1 MNEQNRKTIL
11 NHIDKIEQYAK
22 TDPWLMSELRR
33 RFGGENDYSIAQ
45 DIKEI
50 RAALQIRGQNS
61 ISYAFIA
68 NTVLRNQL
76 LVDNLRMEN
85 YALNLETI
93 DETERFYY
101 FCVNAFYQVEN
112 LLNYYFY
119 VRYSGIDSLLTHLED
134 ATSKSQYPFTRSGK
148 EKTVGDVV
156 VNTKLFVFC
165 SDCFPF
171 DKNSPDYT
179 YKILNQLKNVRNE
192 GLHRCDVIKK
202 NQKEDLYNFF
212 KNQDFNTIRTL
223 LKKVAAKIEDELS
236 KPKQYEATIT
246 KVLPSAIRLKFNGSE
261 TAIISI
267 AKGKYQENDTI
278 VIERSPQGVV
288 KIIDNK

>member
-1 MNEQNRKTIL
+1 MNENNRKAIID
-11 NHIDKIEQYAK
+11 HIDKIEQYAK

-85 YALNLETI
+85 YALDLETI

-101 FCVNAFYQVEN
+101 FCVNAFYQIEN

-119 VRYSGIDSLLTHLED
+119 VRYLGIDSLLAHLEE
-134 ATSKSQYPFTRSGK
+134 ATSGSQYPFKRSGK
-148 EKTVGDVV
+148 EKNVGDVV

-165 SDCFPF
+165 LDCFPF
-171 DKNSPDYT
+171 SKDSNDFT
-179 YKILNQLKNVRNE
+179 FNLLNHLRMVRNE

-202 NQKEDLYNFF
+202 NPKEALYNFF
-212 KNQDFNTIRTL
+212 KKQDFNTIRTL
-223 LKKVAAKIEDELS
+223 LKKVAAKIEEELS

-246 KVLPSAIRLKFNGSE
+246 KVLPSAICLKFNGSE

-267 AKGKYQENDTI
+267 AKGKYNENDTI
-278 VIERSPQGVV
+278 VVERSPQGVV
-288 KIIDNK
+288 KIIENK

>member
-1 MNEQNRKTIL
+1 MNEKDKNKIL
-11 NHIDKIEQYAK
+11 DHIDKIEQYAK

-33 RFGGENDYSIAQ
+33 RFGGGNDYLIAQ

-50 RAALQIRGQNS
+50 RATLQIRGQNT
-61 ISYAFIA
+61 ISYAFIT

-85 YALNLETI
+85 YALDLQTI

-119 VRYSGIDSLLTHLED
+119 VRYSGIDSLLAHLEE
-134 ATSKSQYPFTRSGK
+134 ATSKIPYPFKRSGK
-148 EKTVGDVV
+148 EKNVGDIV

-165 SDCFPF
+165 KDFFPF
-171 DKNSPDYT
+171 DENSTDYT
-179 YKILNQLKNVRNE
+179 YKTLNQLKNVRNE

-223 LKKVAAKIEDELS
+223 LKKVTAKIEEELNS
-236 KPKQYEATIT
+236 KQFAATIT
-246 KVLPSAIRLKFNGSE
+246 KVLPSAICLKFNGSE

-278 VIERSPQGVV
+278 VVERSPQGVI
-288 KIIDNK
+288 KIVENK